1 MKPII
6 TISCINPSYPL
17 VKGECEVGTINVYNS
32 EFKLVK
38 SVNVNTNTF
47 FINLDDVPSNAYVL
61 TNVVGGVESEFSN
74 IITKCN
80 QSNDKCNQNCRE
92 YSLHC

>member
-6 TISCINPSYPL
+6 TIECINPSYPL

-38 SVNVNTNTF
+38 SVNVNSTTF
-47 FINLDDVPSNAYVL
+47 FINLDDVPSESYVL
-61 TNVVGGVESEFSN
+61 TNVVGNVESEFSN

-80 QSNDKCNQNCRE
+80 QNDKCNPSCRE